1 MGRRDGVPAST
12 IPLLQTKLFPPGA
25 GGLPLLPRQA
35 LINRLYEARARRAM
49 VLSAPAGFGKSTIL
63 CQLRLRL
70 LEQGAAVAWLSCDET
85 DSEPQRLI
93 QYLLASIQRVVP
105 AFGGNTANLLG
116 TDVAVPLEGILDAFL
131 ADLRRL
137 EGPLYL
143 FLDDFHRI
151 RHAALP
157 HGVRYLVENLPDHV
171 RVVAST
177 RFRPRFLVD
186 EPTLKP
192 WTFCLSAE
200 DLRLSREES
209 DAFLLDLKGLEL
221 GEREL
226 KLLFKRTEGW
236 ITALHLAALALSRNT
251 DREGFLR
258 GLSGTE
264 RNIADYLAED
274 VLASLP
280 ADLQLFLDQTSVL
293 DEFNAELCNALT
305 GRRDG
310 LDMLMRLQNE
320 QLFVIAL
327 DDQREWFRY
336 HHLFAEFLQG
346 RLSRHADPTPLLHAA
361 ARWCEGRDLADRAI
375 KYALRARDYLF
386 AAELLER
393 QGARLIAGNRVYGI
407 LGMLNGIPAE
417 VIREHPVF
425 QIFYAWQLAF
435 EQRFAE
441 AEALIE
447 EVSHRLLQGRGKV
460 MHFGLGELL
469 AAAQVLKALVLLYQD
484 KLEACLKVAR
494 HWLSMVPSNQ
504 PVFRASLLC
513 VQASAH
519 ALLGDYAEAAGAIG
533 SAREDLK
540 VADSE
545 YLQVVTSLIESLICK
560 ESGDL
565 ERGRAI
571 AESARN
577 RVEQVF
583 GRRSRVGGPLSLAY
597 ADLLYEQDRHA
608 GVLAELPLATV
619 WRDVA
624 TPVELLSRG
633 QLVMAKARFFSGAA
647 EQGLAQLD
655 EWLSGLLSPGY
666 ERVYAHA
673 MSCKV
678 QFLLWLR
685 RPNEA
690 ERVCLQ
696 LERHLAGLSG
706 ERHADAQTALVL
718 AEARL
723 ALSERHAERA
733 QSKLESCLAGYSSAY
748 QRDRRLRLS
757 LLLSVAYWQKGN
769 SEKAIG
775 LFLATLEEA
784 WNLGY
789 RRLFQDDALW
799 LLPMWESW
807 REAEPK
813 RAAAWQGLA
822 DLLREQCRKLS
833 VDPESFDENQD
844 VSHREREILRLVAAG
859 LSNRDIAQ
867 AVHLSEATIKWHLHN
882 LFAKLGV
889 KSRTQ
894 AVLKGKSLGLL
905 SEA

>member
-1 MGRRDGVPAST
+1 MGHRDGVPAST

-35 LINRLYEARARRAM
+35 LIDRLYEARGRRAM

-157 HGVRYLVENLPDHV
+157 HGVRYLIENLPDHV

-545 YLQVVTSLIESLICK
+545 YLQVVTSLIES
-560 ESGDL
+560 
-565 ERGRAI
+565 
-571 AESARN
+571 
-577 RVEQVF
+577 
-583 GRRSRVGGPLSLAY
+583 
-597 ADLLYEQDRHA
+597 
-608 GVLAELPLATV
+608 
-619 WRDVA
+619 
-624 TPVELLSRG
+624 
-633 QLVMAKARFFSGAA
+633 
-647 EQGLAQLD
+647 
-655 EWLSGLLSPGY
+655 
-666 ERVYAHA
+666 
-673 MSCKV
+673 
-678 QFLLWLR
+678 
-685 RPNEA
+685 
-690 ERVCLQ
+690 
-696 LERHLAGLSG
+696 
-706 ERHADAQTALVL
+706 
-718 AEARL
+718 
-723 ALSERHAERA
+723 
-733 QSKLESCLAGYSSAY
+733 
-748 QRDRRLRLS
+748 
-757 LLLSVAYWQKGN
+757 
-769 SEKAIG
+769 
-775 LFLATLEEA
+775 
-784 WNLGY
+784 
-789 RRLFQDDALW
+789 
-799 LLPMWESW
+799 
-807 REAEPK
+807 
-813 RAAAWQGLA
+813 
-822 DLLREQCRKLS
+822 
-833 VDPESFDENQD
+833 
-844 VSHREREILRLVAAG
+844 
-859 LSNRDIAQ
+859 
-867 AVHLSEATIKWHLHN
+867 
-882 LFAKLGV
+882 
-889 KSRTQ
+889 
-894 AVLKGKSLGLL
+894 
-905 SEA
+905 

>member
-1 MGRRDGVPAST
+1 MGHRDGVPAST

-35 LINRLYEARARRAM
+35 LIDRLYEARGRRAM

-157 HGVRYLVENLPDHV
+157 HGVRYLIENLPDHV

-469 AAAQVLKALVLLYQD
+469 AAAQVLKALVLLYQTLVAGLCRPALRAGPACRRARRTTAGD
-484 KLEACLKVAR
+484 GLAGCRDAGGTAQSRPVGHGQGALLLRRRRAGAGATRRMAERSALARLRACLCSRHELQGAVPAVAA
-494 HWLSMVPSNQ
+494 PSERSRTGL
-504 PVFRASLLC
+504 PATGAASCRALRRAARRRTDRPGPGGGSAGIVRASRGTRAEQAGKLSGRLLFR
-513 VQASAH
+513 
-519 ALLGDYAEAAGAIG
+519 LPEG
-533 SAREDLK
+533 SAAAFVL
-540 VADSE
+540 
-545 YLQVVTSLIESLICK
+545 VTFC
-560 ESGDL
+560 
-565 ERGRAI
+565 
-571 AESARN
+571 
-577 RVEQVF
+577 
-583 GRRSRVGGPLSLAY
+583 
-597 ADLLYEQDRHA
+597 
-608 GVLAELPLATV
+608 GVLAE
-619 WRDVA
+619 R
-624 TPVELLSRG
+624 
-633 QLVMAKARFFSGAA
+633 
-647 EQGLAQLD
+647 
-655 EWLSGLLSPGY
+655 
-666 ERVYAHA
+666 
-673 MSCKV
+673 
-678 QFLLWLR
+678 
-685 RPNEA
+685 
-690 ERVCLQ
+690 
-696 LERHLAGLSG
+696 
-706 ERHADAQTALVL
+706 
-718 AEARL
+718 
-723 ALSERHAERA
+723 
-733 QSKLESCLAGYSSAY
+733 
-748 QRDRRLRLS
+748 
-757 LLLSVAYWQKGN
+757 
-769 SEKAIG
+769 
-775 LFLATLEEA
+775 
-784 WNLGY
+784 
-789 RRLFQDDALW
+789 
-799 LLPMWESW
+799 
-807 REAEPK
+807 
-813 RAAAWQGLA
+813 
-822 DLLREQCRKLS
+822 
-833 VDPESFDENQD
+833 
-844 VSHREREILRLVAAG
+844 
-859 LSNRDIAQ
+859 
-867 AVHLSEATIKWHLHN
+867 
-882 LFAKLGV
+882 
-889 KSRTQ
+889 
-894 AVLKGKSLGLL
+894 
-905 SEA
+905 

>member
-1 MGRRDGVPAST
+1 MGHRDGVPAST

-35 LINRLYEARARRAM
+35 LIDRLYEARGRRAM

-157 HGVRYLVENLPDHV
+157 HGVRYLIENLPDHV

-608 GVLAELPLATV
+608 GPALRAGPACRRARRTTAGDGLAGCRDAGGTAQSRPVGHGQGALLLRRRRAGAGATRRMAERSALARLRACLCSRHELQGAVPAVAAPSERGRTGLPATGAASCRALRRAARRRTDRPGPGGGSAGIVRASRGTRAEQAGKLSGRLLFRLPEGSAAAFVLVTFCGVLAE
-619 WRDVA
+619 R
-624 TPVELLSRG
+624 
-633 QLVMAKARFFSGAA
+633 
-647 EQGLAQLD
+647 
-655 EWLSGLLSPGY
+655 
-666 ERVYAHA
+666 
-673 MSCKV
+673 
-678 QFLLWLR
+678 
-685 RPNEA
+685 
-690 ERVCLQ
+690 
-696 LERHLAGLSG
+696 
-706 ERHADAQTALVL
+706 
-718 AEARL
+718 
-723 ALSERHAERA
+723 
-733 QSKLESCLAGYSSAY
+733 
-748 QRDRRLRLS
+748 
-757 LLLSVAYWQKGN
+757 
-769 SEKAIG
+769 
-775 LFLATLEEA
+775 
-784 WNLGY
+784 
-789 RRLFQDDALW
+789 
-799 LLPMWESW
+799 
-807 REAEPK
+807 
-813 RAAAWQGLA
+813 
-822 DLLREQCRKLS
+822 
-833 VDPESFDENQD
+833 
-844 VSHREREILRLVAAG
+844 
-859 LSNRDIAQ
+859 
-867 AVHLSEATIKWHLHN
+867 
-882 LFAKLGV
+882 
-889 KSRTQ
+889 
-894 AVLKGKSLGLL
+894 
-905 SEA
+905 

>member
-1 MGRRDGVPAST
+1 MGHRDGVPAST

-35 LINRLYEARARRAM
+35 LIDRLYEARGRRAM

-157 HGVRYLVENLPDHV
+157 HGVRYLIENLPDHV

-519 ALLGDYAEAAGAIG
+519 ALLGDYAA
-533 SAREDLK
+533 
-540 VADSE
+540 
-545 YLQVVTSLIESLICK
+545 
-560 ESGDL
+560 
-565 ERGRAI
+565 
-571 AESARN
+571 
-577 RVEQVF
+577 
-583 GRRSRVGGPLSLAY
+583 
-597 ADLLYEQDRHA
+597 
-608 GVLAELPLATV
+608 
-619 WRDVA
+619 
-624 TPVELLSRG
+624 PVELLSRG

>member
-35 LINRLYEARARRAM
+35 LIDRLYEARARRAM

-583 GRRSRVGGPLSLAY
+583 GRRSRSRRALVAGLCRPALRAGPACRRARRTTAGDGLAGCRDAGGTAQSRPVGHGQGALLLRRRRAGVGATRRMAERSALARLRACLCSRHELQGAVPAVAAPSERSRACLPATGAASCRALRRAACRRTDRPGPGGGSAGIVRASRGTRAEQAGKLSGR
-597 ADLLYEQDRHA
+597 LLFRLPEGSA
-608 GVLAELPLATV
+608 AAFVLVTFCGVLAE
-619 WRDVA
+619 R
-624 TPVELLSRG
+624 
-633 QLVMAKARFFSGAA
+633 
-647 EQGLAQLD
+647 
-655 EWLSGLLSPGY
+655 
-666 ERVYAHA
+666 
-673 MSCKV
+673 
-678 QFLLWLR
+678 
-685 RPNEA
+685 
-690 ERVCLQ
+690 
-696 LERHLAGLSG
+696 
-706 ERHADAQTALVL
+706 
-718 AEARL
+718 
-723 ALSERHAERA
+723 
-733 QSKLESCLAGYSSAY
+733 
-748 QRDRRLRLS
+748 
-757 LLLSVAYWQKGN
+757 
-769 SEKAIG
+769 
-775 LFLATLEEA
+775 
-784 WNLGY
+784 
-789 RRLFQDDALW
+789 
-799 LLPMWESW
+799 
-807 REAEPK
+807 
-813 RAAAWQGLA
+813 
-822 DLLREQCRKLS
+822 
-833 VDPESFDENQD
+833 
-844 VSHREREILRLVAAG
+844 
-859 LSNRDIAQ
+859 
-867 AVHLSEATIKWHLHN
+867 
-882 LFAKLGV
+882 
-889 KSRTQ
+889 
-894 AVLKGKSLGLL
+894 
-905 SEA
+905 

>member
-1 MGRRDGVPAST
+1 MGHRDGVPAST

-35 LINRLYEARARRAM
+35 LIDRLYEARGRRAM

-143 FLDDFHRI
+143 FLDDFH
-151 RHAALP
+151 AALP
-157 HGVRYLVENLPDHV
+157 HGVRYLIENLPDHV

-407 LGMLNGIPAE
+407 LGMLNGPP
-417 VIREHPVF
+417 R
-425 QIFYAWQLAF
+425 
-435 EQRFAE
+435 
-441 AEALIE
+441 
-447 EVSHRLLQGRGKV
+447 
-460 MHFGLGELL
+460 
-469 AAAQVLKALVLLYQD
+469 
-484 KLEACLKVAR
+484 
-494 HWLSMVPSNQ
+494 
-504 PVFRASLLC
+504 
-513 VQASAH
+513 
-519 ALLGDYAEAAGAIG
+519 
-533 SAREDLK
+533 
-540 VADSE
+540 
-545 YLQVVTSLIESLICK
+545 
-560 ESGDL
+560 
-565 ERGRAI
+565 
-571 AESARN
+571 
-577 RVEQVF
+577 
-583 GRRSRVGGPLSLAY
+583 
-597 ADLLYEQDRHA
+597 
-608 GVLAELPLATV
+608 
-619 WRDVA
+619 
-624 TPVELLSRG
+624 
-633 QLVMAKARFFSGAA
+633 
-647 EQGLAQLD
+647 
-655 EWLSGLLSPGY
+655 
-666 ERVYAHA
+666 
-673 MSCKV
+673 
-678 QFLLWLR
+678 
-685 RPNEA
+685 
-690 ERVCLQ
+690 
-696 LERHLAGLSG
+696 
-706 ERHADAQTALVL
+706 
-718 AEARL
+718 
-723 ALSERHAERA
+723 
-733 QSKLESCLAGYSSAY
+733 
-748 QRDRRLRLS
+748 
-757 LLLSVAYWQKGN
+757 
-769 SEKAIG
+769 
-775 LFLATLEEA
+775 
-784 WNLGY
+784 
-789 RRLFQDDALW
+789 
-799 LLPMWESW
+799 
-807 REAEPK
+807 
-813 RAAAWQGLA
+813 
-822 DLLREQCRKLS
+822 
-833 VDPESFDENQD
+833 
-844 VSHREREILRLVAAG
+844 
-859 LSNRDIAQ
+859 
-867 AVHLSEATIKWHLHN
+867 
-882 LFAKLGV
+882 
-889 KSRTQ
+889 
-894 AVLKGKSLGLL
+894 
-905 SEA
+905 

>member
-1 MGRRDGVPAST
+1 
-12 IPLLQTKLFPPGA
+12 
-25 GGLPLLPRQA
+25 
-35 LINRLYEARARRAM
+35 
-49 VLSAPAGFGKSTIL
+49 
-63 CQLRLRL
+63 
-70 LEQGAAVAWLSCDET
+70 
-85 DSEPQRLI
+85 
-93 QYLLASIQRVVP
+93 
-105 AFGGNTANLLG
+105 
-116 TDVAVPLEGILDAFL
+116 
-131 ADLRRL
+131 
-137 EGPLYL
+137 
-143 FLDDFHRI
+143 
-151 RHAALP
+151 
-157 HGVRYLVENLPDHV
+157 
-171 RVVAST
+171 
-177 RFRPRFLVD
+177 
-186 EPTLKP
+186 
-192 WTFCLSAE
+192 
-200 DLRLSREES
+200 
-209 DAFLLDLKGLEL
+209 
-221 GEREL
+221 
-226 KLLFKRTEGW
+226 
-236 ITALHLAALALSRNT
+236 
-251 DREGFLR
+251 
-258 GLSGTE
+258 
-264 RNIADYLAED
+264 
-274 VLASLP
+274 
-280 ADLQLFLDQTSVL
+280 
-293 DEFNAELCNALT
+293 
-305 GRRDG
+305 
-310 LDMLMRLQNE
+310 MR
-320 QLFVIAL
+320 
-327 DDQREWFRY
+327 
-336 HHLFAEFLQG
+336 
-346 RLSRHADPTPLLHAA
+346 
-361 ARWCEGRDLADRAI
+361 GRDLADRAI

-565 ERGRAI
+565 ERAGRSPSRRATGSSRY
-571 AESARN
+571 SAGAAGSAGPCRWPMPTCSTSRTGMPACSPN
-577 RVEQVF
+577 YRW
-583 GRRSRVGGPLSLAY
+583 RRSGGMS
-597 ADLLYEQDRHA
+597 RRR
-608 GVLAELPLATV
+608 
-619 WRDVA
+619 WNCSVA
-624 TPVELLSRG
+624 ASWSWPRRAS
-633 QLVMAKARFFSGAA
+633 SGAA

-769 SEKAIG
+769 SEKKPSACSSPRSRKPGIS
-775 LFLATLEEA
+775 AT
-784 WNLGY
+784 
-789 RRLFQDDALW
+789 
-799 LLPMWESW
+799 
-807 REAEPK
+807 
-813 RAAAWQGLA
+813 
-822 DLLREQCRKLS
+822 
-833 VDPESFDENQD
+833 
-844 VSHREREILRLVAAG
+844 AG
-859 LSNRDIAQ
+859 C
-867 AVHLSEATIKWHLHN
+867 
-882 LFAKLGV
+882 
-889 KSRTQ
+889 SRTTRC
-894 AVLKGKSLGLL
+894 GCCR
-905 SEA
+905 

>member
-1 MGRRDGVPAST
+1 MGHRDGVPAST
-12 IPLLQTKLFPPGA
+12 IPLLQTKLFPPSA

-35 LINRLYEARARRAM
+35 LIDRLYEARGRRAM

-157 HGVRYLVENLPDHV
+157 HGVRYLIENLPDHV

-565 ERGRAI
+565 ERCRAI

-577 RVEQVF
+577 RVEQLRAGPACRRARRTTAGDGLAGCRDAGGTAQSRPV
-583 GRRSRVGGPLSLAY
+583 GHGQGALLLRRRRAGAGATRRMAERSALARLRACLCSRHELQGAVPAVAAPSERSRTGLPATGAASCRALRRAARRRTDRPGPGGGSAGIVRASRGTRAEQAGKLSGR
-597 ADLLYEQDRHA
+597 LLFRLPEGSA
-608 GVLAELPLATV
+608 AAFVLVTFCGVLAE
-619 WRDVA
+619 R
-624 TPVELLSRG
+624 
-633 QLVMAKARFFSGAA
+633 
-647 EQGLAQLD
+647 
-655 EWLSGLLSPGY
+655 
-666 ERVYAHA
+666 
-673 MSCKV
+673 
-678 QFLLWLR
+678 
-685 RPNEA
+685 
-690 ERVCLQ
+690 
-696 LERHLAGLSG
+696 
-706 ERHADAQTALVL
+706 
-718 AEARL
+718 
-723 ALSERHAERA
+723 
-733 QSKLESCLAGYSSAY
+733 
-748 QRDRRLRLS
+748 
-757 LLLSVAYWQKGN
+757 
-769 SEKAIG
+769 
-775 LFLATLEEA
+775 
-784 WNLGY
+784 
-789 RRLFQDDALW
+789 
-799 LLPMWESW
+799 
-807 REAEPK
+807 
-813 RAAAWQGLA
+813 
-822 DLLREQCRKLS
+822 
-833 VDPESFDENQD
+833 
-844 VSHREREILRLVAAG
+844 
-859 LSNRDIAQ
+859 
-867 AVHLSEATIKWHLHN
+867 
-882 LFAKLGV
+882 
-889 KSRTQ
+889 
-894 AVLKGKSLGLL
+894 
-905 SEA
+905 